1 MLTEN
6 KREYAHKPP
15 KKITPQRLK
24 NIALYY
30 LKRFETSKANLNS
43 VLKRRIDE
51 YARWDKAFDKEEAY
65 RWATQLID
73 EFVAIKYVDD
83 ERFAEIKIRNYL
95 SAGKSPR
102 YILGKLKEKGI
113 DDNLATRVL
122 GAQEY
127 DPLEAAVKL
136 AKKKKIGPF
145 SSSQEVRRERRTK
158 DLGVLVRAGFDYDIA
173 VKVLDMGE
181 E

>member
-1 MLTEN
+1 MLKEN
-6 KREYAHKPP
+6 KKEYIRKSP

-30 LKRFETSKANLNS
+30 FKRFETSKANLSS

-51 YARWDKAFDKEEAY
+51 YARWDKTFNKEEAY
-65 RWATQLID
+65 GWAAKIID

-83 ERFAEIKIRNYL
+83 ERFAEIKVRNYL

-113 DDNLATRVL
+113 DDNLAARVL
-122 GAQEY
+122 DAQEY
-127 DPLEAAVKL
+127 DPLEAAIKL
-136 AKKKKIGPF
+136 AKRKKIGPF
-145 SSSQEVRRERRTK
+145 STSEEVRKERRTK
-158 DLGVLVRAGFDYDIA
+158 DLAVLVCAGFDYDIA
-173 VKVLDMGE
+173 IKVLEME
-181 E
+181 EE